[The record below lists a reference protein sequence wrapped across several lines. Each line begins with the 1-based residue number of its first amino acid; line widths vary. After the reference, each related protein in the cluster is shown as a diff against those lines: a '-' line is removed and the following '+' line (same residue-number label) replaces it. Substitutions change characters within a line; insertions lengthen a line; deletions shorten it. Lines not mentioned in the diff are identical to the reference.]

1 LVPDLATSVFAPG
14 AMISIAPGSPSPT
27 CTPRGAGKPL
37 IWSTRYMPTSNQI
50 LSDPPARLVTD
61 RIISRWIV
69 TEQRANVTR
78 QRSSGYASCSM
89 IPTRYSRR

>member
-1 LVPDLATSVFAPG
+1 LVPDLATSVFVPG
-14 AMISIAPGSPSPT
+14 AMISIAPGSPSAT

-37 IWSTRYMPTSNQI
+37 IWSTRYMPTSTQI
-50 LSDPPARLVTD
+50 LSDPAGRVTH